1 MIEIKEKSSSLIEIS
16 GFSGEGKTATL
27 LSEIEKLPDSTLF
40 LTNDDKA
47 VAIFNRICKENTY
60 IFEYHKS
67 LEELIPFINSKKKHY
82 SFTVIVI
89 DQLDLLPI
97 GKLAYFDH
105 LLAREKTLFRTLK
118 QLSQEFKVFYSK
130 NKYRG
135 FVDWFY

>member
-16 GFSGEGKTATL
+16 GFAGEGKTECL

-40 LTNDDKA
+40 LTTDDKA

-60 IFEYHKS
+60 IFEYRKT
-67 LEELIPFINSKKKHY
+67 LEELIPFINSKRKQI
-82 SFTVIVI
+82 SFNIIAI

-97 GKLAYFDH
+97 GQFKHFDH
-105 LLAREKTLFRTLK
+105 LNPREKILLLTLK

-130 NKYRG
+130 SKYRSS
-135 FVDWFY
+135 FV